1 MCYPILYL
9 IIELLASIHR
19 RIGPNVLS
27 LLIPFNDGLKLILKA
42 IILPLEANSLLFIIA
57 PLLSFI
63 LAFTQWLFLLLEPS
77 ILLFLALSSLT
88 LYALILAGWSA
99 NSKYALLGSLRSIAQ
114 MISYSIA
121 LSLLFLAFIFIA
133 NRIYGSLNYRPIL
146 FILILF
152 IIALI
157 IAVAETNRA
166 PFDLPEAE
174 SELVAGFLTEH
185 SALPFTLLYLA
196 EYLNIFTIS
205 YLFALL
211 FAIDLLIFIFILFWL
226 RASIPRLKTNTTL
239 LLGWIDLLPLLI
251 TMLLSIPP
259 LLHSLSMDYDPI
271 IIGSRAS
278 NLTLTLFSTSLWL
291 LFR

>member
-1 MCYPILYL
+1 MAERY
-9 IIELLASIHR
+9 LLASIHR

-27 LLIPFNDGLKLILKA
+27 LLIPFYDGLKLILKA
-42 IILPLEANSLLFIIA
+42 LLIPLEANSLFFLIA
-57 PLLSFI
+57 PFLSFL
-63 LAFTQWLFLLLEPS
+63 LAITQWLFLLLDPS
-77 ILLFLALSSLT
+77 ILLFLAFSSLS
-88 LYALILAGWSA
+88 LYAIILAGWSA

-133 NRIYGSLNYRPIL
+133 GSLNYRPIAFNFL
-146 FILILF
+146 ILILF
-152 IIALI
+152 IIAII

-185 SALPFTLLYLA
+185 SALPFTLLYFA

-211 FAIDLLIFIFILFWL
+211 FHLDFLF
-226 RASIPRLKTNTTL
+226 
-239 LLGWIDLLPLLI
+239 D
-251 TMLLSIPP
+251 
-259 LLHSLSMDYDPI
+259 
-271 IIGSRAS
+271 
-278 NLTLTLFSTSLWL
+278 
-291 LFR
+291 